1 MVDTAHV
8 KATALAL
15 IARFCLLNAEAL
27 SQRRIRTERPLK
39 PTPGPRAPGNPRLV
53 HLAVDLTLELAEL
66 VRDARDSV
74 KPGAAVGSSPAS
86 LCAFLF
92 KEAEGVA
99 GLDWCGDLLD
109 ALEDLMVRIDRA
121 LGLVREAPRG
131 PAAPVPAAVICQRLA
146 SRGVSVRPATLRKWA
161 ERSAKT
167 GAPITTFI
175 IGGRCHYRWE
185 EVLAYL
191 SARSKK

>member
-1 MVDTAHV
+1 MVDAAHV
-8 KATALAL
+8 KAAALAL
-15 IARFCLLNAEAL
+15 NARFCLLGAEAL

-53 HLAVDLTLELAEL
+53 HLEVDLTLELAEL

-74 KPGAAVGSSPAS
+74 KPGAAVGSSPSS
-86 LCAFLF
+86 LCAFLLT
-92 KEAEGVA
+92 EAAGVA

-109 ALEDLMVRIDRA
+109 ALEDLIARIDRA

-131 PAAPVPAAVICQRLA
+131 PAEPVPAAAICQRLA
-146 SRGVSVRPATLRKWA
+146 SHGVTVRPATLRKWA
-161 ERSAKT
+161 ERSVKT
-167 GAPITTFI
+167 VAPITTFL
-175 IGGRCHYRWE
+175 IGGRCYYRWE